1 MLEAIKRFYSE
12 RINPADEGQGSQD
25 LQHKLQLATA
35 ALLIEMAQADNTRH
49 SIEFQAIHEGI
60 GQVFNLGEEETN
72 ELIELAD
79 EEAHQATDHF
89 EFTQMINENF
99 DYQQKCQVVELLW
112 RVCLSDQEM
121 DRYEEQL
128 VRKIAELLHVEHK
141 DFINQKLKV
150 QREYSSSYMAEYDD
164 YDE

>member
-1 MLEAIKRFYSE
+1 MIEAIQRFYANYIS
-12 RINPADEGQGSQD
+12 PAEDAQD
-25 LQHKLQLATA
+25 DPDRQHKLQLATA
-35 ALLIEMAQADNTRH
+35 ALLIEIAQADNTRH

-60 GQVFNLGEEETN
+60 GSVFNLGEDETN

-79 EEAHQATDHF
+79 QEAHEATDYF
-89 EFTQMINENF
+89 EFTQLINEHY
-99 DYQQKCQVVELLW
+99 DYQRKCEVVELLW

-128 VRKIAELLHVEHK
+128 VRKIADLLHIEHK

-164 YDE
+164 YEE